1 MFAETCIECQIKLQ
15 PETEKEK
22 LKSGILSYKE
32 LLYVS
37 LDGQC
42 TAIQIFCEKNCGQ
55 WLTFT
60 HIMIWCNLN
69 VTNGLRKPS

>member
-22 LKSGILSYKE
+22 FKLDILSYKE

-37 LDGQC
+37 
-42 TAIQIFCEKNCGQ
+42 
-55 WLTFT
+55 
-60 HIMIWCNLN
+60 
-69 VTNGLRKPS
+69 

>member
-22 LKSGILSYKE
+22 FKLGILSYKE

-37 LDGQC
+37 EKMGNVL
-42 TAIQIFCEKNCGQ
+42 AIQILCKNLGTTVENYYDFVSFKC
-55 WLTFT
+55 
-60 HIMIWCNLN
+60 HKC
-69 VTNGLRKPS
+69 S

>member
-22 LKSGILSYKE
+22 FKLGILSYKE

-37 LDGQC
+37 
-42 TAIQIFCEKNCGQ
+42 EKMGIVVQ
-55 WLTFT
+55 FRYFVKK
-60 HIMIWCNLN
+60 I
-69 VTNGLRKPS
+69 VDKS